1 VFKPRLVVG
10 AEYKVEYYQPPGTA
24 SGDPPGLLYQDIDR
38 HGVRIAVRCGTGDS
52 LVLAALVA
60 CMPLCRRSHAESA
73 RCSLI
78 PSSPRQTG
86 TIGVFDFPT
95 LLMALVSS
103 VALLAVAKTVVEVM
117 AFHILPLKS
126 VYRWGQPPHSALQCK
141 VKGWMPTTRH
151 VVLCCRQYKNIDTL
165 DFSDLTPA
173 DLAVMKKVREVVAVC
188 ECEGAL

>member
-1 VFKPRLVVG
+1 MPLLRTATRGGSVTGLHYVFKPRLVVG
-10 AEYKVEYYQPPGTA
+10 TEYKVEYYQPPGAA
-24 SGDPPGLLYQDIDR
+24 SGDPPGLLYLDIDR

-60 CMPLCRRSHAESA
+60 CMPLCRHSHAESA
-73 RCSLI
+73 LLCSLI

-86 TIGVFDFPT
+86 TIGVFDVPT

-126 VYRWGQPPHSALQCK
+126 VYRWGQPPHSALPCAGLGAHNPACGPVLQA
-141 VKGWMPTTRH
+141 VQEHRH
-151 VVLCCRQYKNIDTL
+151 TGLQ
-165 DFSDLTPA
+165 
-173 DLAVMKKVREVVAVC
+173 
-188 ECEGAL
+188 